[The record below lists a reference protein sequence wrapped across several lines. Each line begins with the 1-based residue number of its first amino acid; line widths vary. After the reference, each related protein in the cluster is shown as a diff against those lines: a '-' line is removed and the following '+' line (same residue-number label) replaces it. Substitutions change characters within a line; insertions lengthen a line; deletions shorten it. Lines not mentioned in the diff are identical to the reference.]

1 MDTFLSCHLIPFLQ
15 QQPSSQATLRL
26 LVHSTTEDC
35 FMQQNNDNLGHVV
48 LVNKL
53 PSQPWPMK
61 TDFLLN
67 GSQPLQV

>member
-1 MDTFLSCHLIPFLQ
+1 
-15 QQPSSQATLRL
+15 
-26 LVHSTTEDC
+26 
-35 FMQQNNDNLGHVV
+35 MQQNNDNLGHVV